1 MKISSETLNILKS
14 YTSINP
20 SIWVQPGTVIK
31 TISPQK
37 TIVATA
43 EVDDVFDSSFGI
55 YDLNQLLSV
64 ITLFENPEYVFDDK
78 SVLIKSAAS
87 SVEYFYTEKQ
97 MITMPPEKDIS
108 LPDSIIEFKLP
119 VNVIKST
126 MQAANVLQLPEW
138 SVIGQDGNISIT
150 VSDTKN
156 NTGNVYRSVVG
167 KTDKTFNIVF
177 KVENLKFMH
186 KDYNV
191 NISSKGIS
199 HFYTDDN
206 KIQYWIAT
214 ESR

>member
-1 MKISSETLNILKS
+1 MSNYLTD
-14 YTSINP
+14 
-20 SIWVQPGTVIK
+20 Q
-31 TISPQK
+31 Q
-37 TIVATA
+37 
-43 EVDDVFDSSFGI
+43 
-55 YDLNQLLSV
+55 
-64 ITLFENPEYVFDDK
+64 
-78 SVLIKSAAS
+78 
-87 SVEYFYTEKQ
+87 VEE
-97 MITMPPEKDIS
+97 
-108 LPDSIIEFKLP
+108 
-119 VNVIKST
+119 
-126 MQAANVLQLPEW
+126 
-138 SVIGQDGNISIT
+138 IGQDGNISIT

-199 HFYTDDN
+199 HFYTNDN